1 MEPEKIISIIDPFFE
16 RSALASKTPD
26 QLTEIFEKLNGSLY
40 SYSHEDYA
48 PEKIIPLLSKK
59 FKDLKRKEEELTRR
73 ERALKQREAELG
85 LSSAAKTRTF
95 PFYDAPTNSSFVTP
109 RNTPKRTDADYVRP
123 PDKPVRMRLIDD
135 EPEDEAMR
143 IALDNSRE
151 QYRIDQLRRALI
163 QSEEDER
170 RREEES
176 YRAKIERDRLALEEE
191 RLERER
197 LEADL
202 RAHRIQQEEEDNA
215 LAETLKSAS
224 VQVKREE
231 STDDIVIDMS
241 RFQDKPSDISEDFLR
256 DICVMLK
263 NQEFENVRAKMKEL
277 SAGSIA
283 WFIRLKCGSSTLKS
297 KIVSKDAEA
306 YKCIL
311 CREV

>member
-26 QLTEIFEKLNGSLY
+26 QLTEIFEKLNDSLY
-40 SYSHEDYA
+40 GYSHDDYA
-48 PEKIIPLLSKK
+48 PEKIIPLISKK
-59 FKDLKRKEEELTRR
+59 FKDLKRKEDELSRR
-73 ERALKQREAELG
+73 EKAVKQREIELG
-85 LSSAAKTRTF
+85 LSSGAKTRSF
-95 PFYDAPTNSSFVTP
+95 PFYEAPGKSSFATP
-109 RNTPKRTDADYVRP
+109 RNTPKRDDYVRP

-135 EPEDEAMR
+135 EPEDEEMR
-143 IALDNSRE
+143 TALINSRE
-151 QYRIDQLRRALI
+151 QFRIDQLRRALI

-176 YRAKIERDRLALEEE
+176 YRAKLERDRLALEEE

-202 RAHRIQQEEEDNA
+202 RAHRLQQEEEDNA
-215 LAETLKSAS
+215 LAETLKSAA
-224 VQVKREE
+224 VEVKKEH
-231 STDDIVIDMS
+231 STEDVVIDMS
-241 RFQDKPSDISEDFLR
+241 RFQDKPSDISEEFLK